1 MTIISKRGE
10 VVLHYLN
17 AGHTCIHQEDRKTSS
32 LCWIVKLG
40 NHFYFLN
47 NVTVLV
53 SAKLDGKLRQ
63 FCEAHKKRGQT
74 LNWSHNYKLV
84 RVKGP
89 GLLPIEILTH

>member
-10 VVLHYLN
+10 VVLHYLK
-17 AGHTCIHQEDRKTSS
+17 AGHTCITYIRRTGKLPVSSS
-32 LCWIVKLG
+32 LCWIVKWG

-63 FCEAHKKRGQT
+63 FCEAHKKKGA
-74 LNWSHNYKLV
+74 NIKLE
-84 RVKGP
+84 
-89 GLLPIEILTH
+89 L